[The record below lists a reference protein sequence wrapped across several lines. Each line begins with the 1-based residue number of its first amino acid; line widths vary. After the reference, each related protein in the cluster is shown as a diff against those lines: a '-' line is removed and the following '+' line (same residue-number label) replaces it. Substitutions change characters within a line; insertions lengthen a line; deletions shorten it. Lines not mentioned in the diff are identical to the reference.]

1 MLEVGDIVRIKDRD
15 EIKEDC
21 LATTDGNKCHLT
33 FNNEEMSEYCGRMLS
48 ITRRKA
54 RVAKINEDTRLS
66 YQTVYQIYGC
76 DVYVWAEEW
85 LIPIGGDL
93 IVD

>member
-1 MLEVGDIVRIKDRD
+1 MLEVGDIVRIKDQD

-33 FNNEEMSEYCGRMLS
+33 FNNVGMSEYCGRVLS
-48 ITRRKA
+48 ITLRQDRI
-54 RVAKINEDTRLS
+54 VKIIEDSRFR
-66 YQTVYQIYGC
+66 YQTIYQIYGC
-76 DVYVWAEEW
+76 DDYVWAEEW

>member
-15 EIKEDC
+15 EIKEDG
-21 LATTDGNKCHLT
+21 LLTTDGGKCHLT
-33 FNNEEMSEYCGRMLS
+33 FNDNGMSRYCGQILR
-48 ITRRKA
+48 ITRRA
-54 RVAKINEDTRLS
+54 ERAVRITIETG
-66 YQTVYQIYGC
+66 YIFQTIYDIQGC
-76 DVYVWAEEW
+76 STYVWAEEW